1 MHARCAWWT
10 HLALGCFAAAFG
22 KLFPSLCSGFRSLHR
37 CSFAWF
43 PQKFLDTC
51 LCHACLKTKDS
62 KLLSAGLQSCGI
74 EHGSF
79 AIIAVTRLVQEARL
93 HLRAKA
99 GACFLFSSC
108 VLVEFGKASV
118 TCAGARARTAV
129 TCLLN
134 LISPQSCSCLFGF
147 VCSSLCLS
155 SASCLCRFLPGRASS
170 CSFATLLLLQPARPH
185 AGVECEL
192 RL

>member
-1 MHARCAWWT
+1 MQFRMVSAKV
-10 HLALGCFAAAFG
+10 LGCLPVPCLSENQRLKATVCRAAELRHRARQF
-22 KLFPSLCSGFRSLHR
+22 CNHR
-37 CSFAWF
+37 CN
-43 PQKFLDTC
+43 KTC
-51 LCHACLKTKDS
+51 
-62 KLLSAGLQSCGI
+62 
-74 EHGSF
+74 
-79 AIIAVTRLVQEARL
+79 ARSETTPSG
-93 HLRAKA
+93 AKA

-134 LISPQSCSCLFGF
+134 LISPQSCSCLFIF